1 MISFFSTLRI
11 VIVSIHCD
19 CHVRFVCVREM
30 RCHLSGSPSRSP
42 RPGCGARGPIEQTWG
57 SEVLGSRDAHI
68 NRRDATA
75 NTMRVARVC
84 YRGPHASC
92 LIAACSLLILMADAA
107 ADSETP
113 WRGLPSVA
121 LGQSATG
128 RRGPGAKAMRVTITR
143 PYAMFSDLTRSHA
156 ISRAR
161 YAPCAP

>member
-1 MISFFSTLRI
+1 MAIFGDLT
-11 VIVSIHCD
+11 
-19 CHVRFVCVREM
+19 
-30 RCHLSGSPSRSP
+30 RSS
-42 RPGCGARGPIEQTWG
+42 C
-57 SEVLGSRDAHI
+57 SRDAHI

-75 NTMRVARVC
+75 NSNTMRVARVC

-121 LGQSATG
+121 LGQSVTG

-143 PYAMFSDLTRSHA
+143 PYAIFSDLTRSHA
-156 ISRAR
+156 ISRAVTR
-161 YAPCAP
+161 SCPLKVYNTPSSGVTRHPTGTAHTHIRHKRRARPVSLRGSRRAAGRAAV